1 MMKSAAIVPVG
12 LFIGLLSV
20 GSAVADSEYSIVVKQ
35 TDFQSAEGVRALH
48 QRIQRESRQ
57 ACPTF
62 AGHRS
67 IRETAVC
74 RREVLADLVSKINH
88 PLLNAYVEGEDSL
101 RIALT
106 ERRRTAE
113 RS

>member
-1 MMKSAAIVPVG
+1 MKSAVITPVG
-12 LFIGLLSV
+12 LLIGLLSV
-20 GSAVADSEYSIVVKQ
+20 GPALADSDYSIVVKQ
-35 TDFQSAEGVRALH
+35 TDFKSAESVRALH
-48 QRIQRESRQ
+48 QRIRREARQ

-74 RREVLADLVSKINH
+74 RQEVAADLVSKINH

-101 RIALT
+101 RIALA
-106 ERRRTAE
+106 ERGRTAE